1 MQVISSNLTSAMD
14 QPPQRLARRSLI
26 RSLAIGAA
34 AITLLFSASGQMV
47 QAADGDLDPTF
58 GAGGQVMTDFNRS
71 NDLVYGMALQP
82 DGKVVVAGIKFVGN
96 NAEGVTLR
104 SRDTTWTAL
113 STPPLGWAAR

>member
-34 AITLLFSASGQMV
+34 AIMLLFSASGQMV
-47 QAADGDLDPTF
+47 QAADGGLDPTF
-58 GAGGQVMTDFNRS
+58 GTGGQVITDFNRS
-71 NDLVYGMALQP
+71 NDLAYGMALQP

-96 NAEGVTLR
+96 NAEGVILR
-104 SRDTTWTAL
+104 SRDTTRMAL
-113 STPPLGWAAR
+113 STPPLGSAAR